1 MYNNPSFG
9 ATEYGEVTVL
19 TSAHGGAYPYGNSVV
34 VMGSE
39 ATLVVD
45 PSLEVDRDPVGADA
59 VMISHAH
66 EDHLAGLRHFSA
78 TTYCHHADVQAVR
91 SLEVLLEGYG
101 LTTAE
106 TTAVGEQIDDQFH
119 LPPGFPDAVG
129 VDAAHEFDLGGV
141 RASVI
146 HLPGHTAGH
155 CGVLVEPTG
164 FLYVADID
172 LTSFGPMYG
181 DVGSSV
187 EDYLRSIETVRSI
200 DARWYGTFHQKGV
213 IDGAAEFRRR
223 LDDYVQVI
231 GRREDRLLA
240 FLEVPRTLDDIVRH
254 RLVYRPHV
262 ELPFVDAV
270 ERRTAQLHLDRLI
283 GQDAVESHDGRYAAT

>member
-1 MYNNPSFG
+1 MDNGVEFG
-9 ATEYGEVTVL
+9 RDQNGAVTVL
-19 TSAHGGAYPYGNSVV
+19 SSKHGGAYPYGNTVTV
-34 VMGSE
+34 AGSE
-39 ATLVVD
+39 STLVID
-45 PSLEVDRDPVGADA
+45 PSLELDHDPVGADA

-66 EDHLAGLRHFSA
+66 EDHLAGLRHFNA
-78 TTYCHHADVQAVR
+78 RTHCHHADVEAVR
-91 SLEVLLEGYG
+91 SLKVLLEGYG
-101 LTTAE
+101 LTSAE
-106 TTAVGEQIDDQFH
+106 TTSVGEQIDARFH
-119 LPPGFPDAVG
+119 LPPGFPAAVG
-129 VDAAHEFDLGGV
+129 IDAPHEFDLGGV
-141 RASVI
+141 RATVI

-213 IDGAAEFRRR
+213 IDGAVEFRRR
-223 LDDYVQVI
+223 LDDYAQVI
-231 GRREDRLLA
+231 NRREDRLLA
-240 FLEVPRTLDDIVRH
+240 FLDRPRTLDDIVRH

-283 GQDAVESHDGRYAAT
+283 GQGVVEDLDDRYVAT